1 MPGVVMGT
9 CHVLPRLVPP
19 NTAGGREP
27 TAAAAAGG
35 GWGGVGTTLVDL
47 AARAGVQHAVGPG
60 RYFSPRH
67 MLLFNLRN
75 EGSQFDG

>member
-19 NTAGGREP
+19 NTGGGREP
-27 TAAAAAGG
+27 AAAAGG

-60 RYFSPRH
+60 TYCSPRH
-67 MLLFNLRN
+67 MMLFNSRN
-75 EGSQFDG
+75 EDSMFDG